1 MALEKTDNHPLFNN
15 PEFAPQ
21 LADNHLVPGK
31 STALPPSSP
40 RPTRPPLLKRSQG
53 VITVCVPIS
62 RSPARVASFL
72 FYILRPSSS
81 PGPQKAL
88 KEQAEGINGDKCTP
102 SPRPCNN
109 SVPDNPEE
117 SRSVASQGIQRL
129 NTIVL
134 STGLWRTGRPADL
147 GEVRIRTGATSFG
160 LPSTGLPASLAQQR
174 PGFLA
179 CLPLA

>member
-15 PEFAPQ
+15 PEFAPSWQ
-21 LADNHLVPGK
+21 IITWFLGNQQPLAQAPPGPHVLLCYRDLRVL
-31 STALPPSSP
+31 SLCSHI
-40 RPTRPPLLKRSQG
+40 PL
-53 VITVCVPIS
+53 
-62 RSPARVASFL
+62 PARVASFL

-88 KEQAEGINGDKCTP
+88 KELAEGINGDKCTFLP
-102 SPRPCNN
+102 LRPCNS

-134 STGLWRTGRPADL
+134 STGLWRKGRPADL
-147 GEVRIRTGATSFG
+147 GEVRVRTGATSFG